1 MKVALYCRVSTEEQD
16 TIHQEKALIKYCE
29 MHNHEV
35 YKIYRDTYSGKAESR
50 PEFN

>member
-1 MKVALYCRVSTEEQD
+1 
-16 TIHQEKALIKYCE
+16 

-50 PEFN
+50 PEFNWDDKMNKIDRIEKIEEELKQLKKEEW